1 MTMFELAKRIA
12 HHFEVPP
19 ELVIEVE
26 DRYMLF
32 WDGPTLDVEF
42 DGDSVTI
49 TVRRKATCHEGML
62 CVETGVVRFPFDR
75 DKPVTVTQEYVRCGD
90 RLPVACRVKDLD
102 PIDRKIREDVIR
114 FGGSLTAP

>member
-12 HHFEVPP
+12 HNMDIPP

-32 WDGPTLDVEF
+32 WDGPTLEVEF

-49 TVRRKATCHEGML
+49 TVRRKSMHSDGVL
-62 CVETGVVRFPFDR
+62 CVETGVMRLPFDR
-75 DKPVTVTQEYVRCGD
+75 DKPVTTTNERARRGE
-90 RLPVACRVKDLD
+90 RVFFERRVVDLD

-114 FGGSLTAP
+114 FGESLTAP